1 MRPFLGLSCLSVG
14 LVLAGCGGGSGSLGG
29 GGAVPLAPDFSRDAG
44 VTARI
49 EIDPSTNTTK
59 VTNLGPEGRAIWQG
73 NSVKVE
79 SAEVFQLP
87 GSSVSSRVLR
97 LKFRNNTRIPLGLN
111 EPLTASLST
120 ATSEF
125 SAMTEAGI
133 GTNGLTDGAVASAAI
148 GTPRAV
154 WEDVDGTMFVAQGQS
169 NGIRR
174 IRNGTVSTIGSG
186 YQNVFGITGDPQ
198 GDYIYFIER
207 DRHRIIKLRKD
218 GSEGAVLAGGP
229 GAGDGIGTGASI
241 LFNTPTGLS
250 YGDGNLY
257 VSDLGN
263 GKVKKLTNL
272 NATPVATLLATVPN
286 ATGVDYGII
295 QGRPILGVTSGSTGQ
310 VYVVDPLTG
319 KTASIRT
326 LPAGIVGVAVNEG
339 RLIVTN
345 PNNDQ
350 VTVLRVP
357 NGSNPYVLA
366 SWAQEYVNPSVA
378 GFIDGLNPRFSDPF
392 LASKGNG
399 NSFLVADSL
408 NHRVRRLILPN
419 FVSGSSTQPVSFTN
433 EEWTTPSGRAVYTIG
448 QLNPNQEMT
457 VDVGFTVQF
466 EAGMTF
472 YVTVAGGG
480 VAPIAIDASTNDLAE
495 NVYARLLAG
504 GVFNFFEDG
513 IGTSAGFVTEGPIHA
528 FDNGNVVIGSGRKI
542 RRYRSN
548 GQVDTVGNVF
558 NNQAVT
564 EGNGETAAFPSNIG
578 GMTASADGFEV
589 FFTSG
594 NTLWLGVGAF
604 SSSSNAS
611 PNTFTYYRIGGAA
624 DNAPGSANGTG
635 DTVRFSAP
643 VGLYFDEP
651 ARKLYIADAA
661 NHRIVVGFCASGNY
675 ANRAEWSF
683 TTFAGSGTAGF
694 ADAQFDLAQF
704 NIPLDIEK
712 GSDNAFYVADRD
724 NRRLRRLDQATLQV
738 TTVAGDG
745 TSNQLDGS
753 PGQLSLIF
761 RLASDGGGTIY
772 INDDGVLRA
781 FRNGRLYS
789 VNINVGG
796 GLTDGYTDGAGQQR
810 AGSLSVNQKTGTVYS
825 LSSSVPVRL
834 FSFEAVVP

>member
-1 MRPFLGLSCLSVG
+1 MRKVAWLIFLSLG
-14 LVLAGCGGGSGSLGG
+14 LVLAGCGGGSGSLIGG
-29 GGAVPLAPDFSRDAG
+29 GGAPLAPDFSRDAG

-49 EIDPSTNTTK
+49 EVDPTTNSAR

-73 NSVKVE
+73 NSVKIE

-87 GSSVSSRVLR
+87 GSSISSRVLR
-97 LKFRNNTRIPLGLN
+97 LKFRNNTRIPLGVN
-111 EPLTASLST
+111 EQLTASLST
-120 ATSEF
+120 AASDF

-154 WEDVDGTMFVAQGQS
+154 WEDTDGTMYVAQGAS

-186 YQNVFGITGDPQ
+186 YQNVFGITGDPL
-198 GDYIYFIER
+198 GDWIYFIER

-229 GAGDGIGTGASI
+229 TAGDGVGSGASI

-257 VSDLGN
+257 VADLGN

-272 NATPVATLLATVPN
+272 NATPVATLAATVPN

-295 QGRPILGVTSGSTGQ
+295 QGRPILGVTSGTTGQ

-326 LPAGIVGVAVNEG
+326 LSAGIFGIAVNEG
-339 RLIVTN
+339 RLVVTN
-345 PNNDQ
+345 PSNDQ
-350 VTVLRVP
+350 ITVLRVP

-366 SWAQEYVNPSVA
+366 SWAQEYVNPNIA
-378 GFIDGLNPRFSDPF
+378 GFIDGLNPRFSDPL

-419 FVSGSSTQPVSFTN
+419 FVSGSSTQPVTFTN
-433 EEWTTPSGRAVYTIG
+433 EEWTTPSGRAMYTIG
-448 QLNPNQEMT
+448 TLNPGQEAI

-480 VAPIAIDASTNDLAE
+480 VAPIAIDAGTNDLAE
-495 NVYARLLAG
+495 NVYVRLLAG
-504 GVFNFFEDG
+504 GERDYFEDG
-513 IGTSAGFVTEGPIHA
+513 IGRGVGLSVAGPIHA

-542 RRYRSN
+542 RRYRPN

-558 NNQAVT
+558 NSQAVT
-564 EGNGETAAFPSNIG
+564 EGNGETMALPSNILG
-578 GMTASADGFEV
+578 LSASANGSEI

-594 NTLWLGVGAF
+594 NTLWFGIGGF
-604 SSSSNAS
+604 SSPGEAS
-611 PNTFTYYRIGGAA
+611 PNSFTFYRIGGAA
-624 DNAPGSANGTG
+624 DNSSGVANGTG
-635 DTVRFSAP
+635 DTVRFSSP
-643 VGLYFDEP
+643 VGVYFDEP
-651 ARKLYIADAA
+651 AKKLYIADAL
-661 NHRIVVGFCASGNY
+661 NHRIVVGFCASGNFS
-675 ANRAEWSF
+675 NRADWSY
-683 TTFAGSGTAGF
+683 TTYAGSGTAGF
-694 ADAQFDLAQF
+694 ADANFDLAQF
-704 NIPLDIEK
+704 NAPYDIVK
-712 GSDNAFYVADRD
+712 GGDDKFYVADFS
-724 NRRLRRLDQATLQV
+724 NRRLRRLDPVTAQV

-745 TSNQLDGS
+745 TSNSTDGQ
-753 PGQLSLIF
+753 PGQIRSPLF
-761 RLASDGGGTIY
+761 LASDDAGTIY
-772 INDDGVLRA
+772 FVDDGALRA
-781 FRNGRLYS
+781 FRNGRIYT
-789 VNINVGG
+789 VNINVAG
-796 GLTDGYTDGAGQQR
+796 GLTDGYTDGAGQQT
-810 AGSLSVNQKTGTVYS
+810 AGNLSVNKRTGTVYS
-825 LSSSVPVRL
+825 MTSNPVTRL
-834 FSFEAVVP
+834 VAFEAVVP

>member
-1 MRPFLGLSCLSVG
+1 MRNAAWMSCLGLG
-14 LVLAGCGGGSGSLGG
+14 LVLTGCGGGSGSLIGG
-29 GGAVPLAPDFSRDAG
+29 GSAPLAPDFSRDAG

-49 EIDPSTNTTK
+49 EVDPTTNTAK
-59 VTNLGPEGRAIWQG
+59 VTNLGSEGRAIWQG

-97 LKFRNNTRIPLGLN
+97 LKFKNTTRIPLGLN

-120 ATSEF
+120 AASDF

-133 GTNGLTDGAVASAAI
+133 GTNGLTDGAVASASI

-154 WEDVDGTMFVAQGQS
+154 WEDTDGTMYVAQGAS

-198 GDYIYFIER
+198 GDWIYFIER

-257 VSDLGN
+257 VADLGN

-272 NATPVATLLATVPN
+272 NATPVATLAATVPN

-310 VYVVDPLTG
+310 VYVVDPMTAR
-319 KTASIRT
+319 TASIRT
-326 LPAGIVGVAVNEG
+326 LPAGIFGIAVNEG
-339 RLIVTN
+339 RLVITN
-345 PNNDQ
+345 PSNDQ
-350 VTVLRVP
+350 ITVLRVP
-357 NGSNPYVLA
+357 NGSNPYVVA
-366 SWAQEYVNPSVA
+366 SWALEYVNPNIA
-378 GFIDGLNPRFSDPF
+378 GFIDGLNPRFSDPL

-433 EEWTTPSGRAVYTIG
+433 EEWTTPSGRAMYTIG
-448 QLNPNQEMT
+448 QLSPNQEMT

-480 VAPIAIDASTNDLAE
+480 VAPIAIDAGTNDLAE
-495 NVYARLLAG
+495 NVYTRLLAG
-504 GVFNFFEDG
+504 GERDFFEDG
-513 IGTSAGFVTEGPIHA
+513 IGRGAGFPSAGPIHV
-528 FDNGNVVIGSGRKI
+528 FDNGTVVMGNIRKI
-542 RRYRSN
+542 RRYRPN
-548 GQVDTVGNVF
+548 GQVDSVGNVF
-558 NNQAVT
+558 NGGGVT
-564 EGNGETAAFPSNIG
+564 EGNGETSVFPAAIG
-578 GMTASADGFEV
+578 GIAATEDGFNI

-594 NTLWLGVGAF
+594 NTLWLGVGGF
-604 SSSSNAS
+604 SSLGDAT

-624 DNAPGSANGTG
+624 DNTAGSALGTG
-635 DTVRFSAP
+635 NTVRFAQP
-643 VGLYFDEP
+643 LGLYFDEP
-651 ARKLYIADAA
+651 AKKLYIADAQ
-661 NHRIVVGFCASGNY
+661 NNRIVVGFCATKNY
-675 ANRAEWSF
+675 SNRNDWSF
-683 TTFAGSGTAGF
+683 ISYAGSGTAGF
-694 ADAQFDLAQF
+694 ADSNFDLAQF
-704 NIPLDIEK
+704 NSPYDIEK
-712 GSDNAFYVADRD
+712 GSDDKFYVSDLG
-724 NRRLRRLDQATLQV
+724 NRRLRRLDPITAQTS
-738 TTVAGDG
+738 TVAGDG
-745 TSNQLDGS
+745 TNNVLDGV
-753 PGQLSLIF
+753 PGQINAIGS
-761 RLASDGGGTIY
+761 LASDGGGSIY
-772 INDDGVLRA
+772 FNDAGQLRVY
-781 FRNGRLYS
+781 RNGRLYS
-789 VNINVGG
+789 VNINVPG
-796 GLTDGYTDGAGQQR
+796 GLTDGYTDGAGQQ
-810 AGSLSVNQKTGTVYS
+810 AVNFISVNQRTGALYS
-825 LSSSVPVRL
+825 LSSNPISRL
-834 FSFEAVVP
+834 VAFEAVVP

>member
-1 MRPFLGLSCLSVG
+1 MRKVAWLSCLG
-14 LVLAGCGGGSGSLGG
+14 LGLALAGCGGGSGSLIGG
-29 GGAVPLAPDFSRDAG
+29 TTPLAPDFSRDAG

-49 EIDPSTNTTK
+49 EVDPATNTAK

-97 LKFRNNTRIPLGLN
+97 LKFKNTTRIPLGLN

-120 ATSEF
+120 AASDF

-133 GTNGLTDGAVASAAI
+133 GTNSLTDGAVASASL

-154 WEDVDGTMFVAQGQS
+154 WEDTDGTMYVAQGAS

-198 GDYIYFIER
+198 GDWIYFIER

-257 VSDLGN
+257 VADLGN
-263 GKVKKLTNL
+263 GKVKKLTNI
-272 NATPVATLLATVPN
+272 NATPVATLAATVPN

-310 VYVVDPLTG
+310 VYVVDPLTAR
-319 KTASIRT
+319 TASIRT
-326 LPAGIVGVAVNEG
+326 LSTGIFGIAVNEG
-339 RLIVTN
+339 RLVITN
-345 PNNDQ
+345 PSTDQ
-350 VTVLRVP
+350 ITVLRVP

-366 SWAQEYVNPSVA
+366 SWAQEYVSPSVA
-378 GFIDGLNPRFSDPF
+378 GFIDGLNPRFSDPL

-433 EEWTTPSGRAVYTIG
+433 EEWTTPSGRAMYTIG

-480 VAPIAIDASTNDLAE
+480 VAPIAIDAGTNDLAE
-495 NVYARLLAG
+495 NVYTRLLAG
-504 GVFNFFEDG
+504 GERDFFEDG
-513 IGTSAGFVTEGPIHA
+513 IGRSAGFSAVGPIHA
-528 FDNGNVVIGSGRKI
+528 FDNGNIVIGSGRKI
-542 RRYRSN
+542 RRYRPN

-564 EGNGETAAFPSNIG
+564 EGNGETLALPNNVAGLS
-578 GMTASADGFEV
+578 ASADGTKL
-589 FFTSG
+589 FFSSG
-594 NTLWLGVGAF
+594 NTLWFATGAF
-604 SSSSNAS
+604 SSPGDAA
-611 PNTFTYYRIGGAA
+611 PNSFFYYRIGGAA
-624 DNAPGSANGTG
+624 DNASGLSNGTG
-635 DTVRFSAP
+635 DTVRFNLP
-643 VGLYFDEP
+643 FGIYFDEP
-651 ARKLYIADAA
+651 AKKLYIADT
-661 NHRIVVGFCASGNY
+661 NNNRIVVGYCGTGNY
-675 ANRAEWSF
+675 SNRSDWSF
-683 TTFAGSGTAGF
+683 LTFAGTGTSGF
-694 ADAQFDLAQF
+694 ADAHFDLAQF
-704 NIPLDIEK
+704 SNPFDIEK
-712 GSDNAFYVADRD
+712 GGDDKFYVTDV
-724 NRRLRRLDQATLQV
+724 NNKRLRRLDPVTSQV

-745 TSNQLDGS
+745 TNNSTDGQ
-753 PGQLSLIF
+753 PGQITF
-761 RLASDGGGTIY
+761 PRFLASDDAGTIY
-772 INDDGVLRA
+772 FTDNGALRA
-781 FRNGRLYS
+781 FRNGRIYT

-796 GLTDGYTDGAGQQR
+796 GLTDGFTDGNGQQ
-810 AGSLSVNQKTGTVYS
+810 AADYITVNKKTGTVYT
-825 LSSSVPVRL
+825 LTGTPVTRL
-834 FSFEAVVP
+834 LSFEAVVP